1 MNIGKRLQV
10 EINLIFN
17 VKMKAYSL
25 VGEYAFLLIVNL
37 KYLYLRCEMKR
48 TIFIIFLFFSF
59 FEICLANENKIEIL
73 VVYYSRTGNTEDMAV
88 AVAEGAGKIEGV
100 NVQLCNVDSVQMK
113 DLVAAHAIILGS
125 PVYNAN
131 TAPKIQQFIN
141 RWPFKNS
148 PLKNKVGAAFV
159 TAGGIS
165 AGEEIVL
172 TNILKSMLIFGMIVV
187 GGDDW
192 KSAFGASAIVS
203 EKPFSKPVEQRF
215 LSKAENLGKRVA
227 EIAVR
232 LNN

>member
-1 MNIGKRLQV
+1 MKKIILLFVLNIC
-10 EINLIFN
+10 FFDF
-17 VKMKAYSL
+17 SL
-25 VGEYAFLLIVNL
+25 AD
-37 KYLYLRCEMKR
+37 
-48 TIFIIFLFFSF
+48 
-59 FEICLANENKIEIL
+59 ENKIEIL
-73 VVYYSRTGNTEDMAV
+73 IVYYSRTGNTEKMAV
-88 AVAEGAGKIEGV
+88 AVAEGAKKIEGV
-100 NVQLCNVDSVQMK
+100 NVRLCNVDSVQMNDVK
-113 DLVAAHAIILGS
+113 TAHAIILGS

-131 TAPKIQQFIN
+131 TAPKIQKFIN
-141 RWPFKNS
+141 RWPFKTH
-148 PLKNKVGAAFV
+148 PLKNKIGAAFV

-203 EKPFSKPVEQRF
+203 EQPFSKSIDQQF
-215 LSKAENLGKRVA
+215 LTKAENLGKRVA